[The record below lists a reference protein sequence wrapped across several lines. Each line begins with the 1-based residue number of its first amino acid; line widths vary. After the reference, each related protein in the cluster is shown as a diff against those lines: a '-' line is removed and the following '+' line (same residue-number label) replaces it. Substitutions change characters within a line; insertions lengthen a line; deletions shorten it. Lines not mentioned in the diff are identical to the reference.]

1 MEIKDLVKKWEKVLD
16 EGSEIKNPK
25 IKKATAR
32 MLENQ
37 HTYLT
42 EAGSYTQTGLTRQGL
57 GYEESGDF
65 HKIAVPMVRRTFPE
79 LIAHEIVG
87 VQPMTGPVGLA
98 FALRFRAGT
107 TAGDYT
113 AGVTELG
120 YNTIDRTYSGSY
132 VTSAGEQLGSD
143 VTRDRGL
150 GIGDGTGI
158 REVNMTVE
166 KAQVEAGTRKLRS
179 RWSLEVAQ
187 DLRAMHGLDLEEEM
201 MDILAYEIT
210 QEIDRELI
218 YVIKSAA
225 TYSTATSANWDF
237 NTATGRWEA
246 EKYRE
251 LYNALIRKS
260 NIIAV
265 NTRRGAG
272 NFVVVNP
279 TVAAVLETLASFTI
293 QPVPSDVGTQVTG
306 VARLGSLDGRIAVY
320 RDTFSNTDEMIIGYK
335 GPSEYDAGVIYLPY
349 VQLLAMKAT
358 FEDSFHPTVGLMS
371 RYAIYGGGPT
381 VGSPDLLFGS
391 QNYYYYIQVQGLP

>member
-1 MEIKDLVKKWEKVLD
+1 VGKGLD
-16 EGSEIKNPK
+16 EGKEFKSQK
-25 IKKATAR
+25 IKKATAL

-37 HTYLT
+37 HNYLV
-42 EAGSYTQTGLTRQGL
+42 EAGSFTQSGLSRQDST
-57 GYEESGDF
+57 YASTGDF

-107 TAGDYT
+107 THSGTPDTYT

-120 YNTIDRTYSGSY
+120 YNTINRTYSGSY

-143 VTRDRGL
+143 SSTTIMEGGDVGL
-150 GIGDGTGI
+150 GIGSGTSI

-218 YVIKSAA
+218 YEIQGAA
-225 TYSTATSANWDF
+225 TASTATSAMWDF
-237 NTATGRWEA
+237 TATTGRWEA

-260 NIIAV
+260 NVIAV

-272 NFVVVNP
+272 NFAIVNP
-279 TVAAVLETLASFTI
+279 TVAAVLETLSSFTV
-293 QPVPSDVGTQVTG
+293 QPVPADVGTQVTG

-320 RDTFSNTDEMIIGYK
+320 RDTFQSTDQMIVGYK

-371 RYAIYGGGPT
+371 RYAIYGGT
-381 VGSPDLLFGS
+381 TNDQLFTS
-391 QNYYYYIQVQGLP
+391 QIYYYYLKVNNLP

>member
-1 MEIKDLVKKWEKVLD
+1 MNVKELVKKWEKVLN
-16 EGSEIKNPK
+16 EGKEIKNPK
-25 IKKATAR
+25 VKRATAL

-37 HTYLT
+37 HNYLV
-42 EAGSYTQTGLTRQGL
+42 EAGSYTQTGLTRGGA
-57 GYEESGDF
+57 GYPESGDF

-98 FALRFRAGT
+98 FALRFRAGS
-107 TAGDYT
+107 TAGSYT
-113 AGVTELG
+113 AGTTELG
-120 YNTIDRTYSGSY
+120 YNTIDRTYSGTY
-132 VTSAGEQLGSD
+132 ATSAGELLGSD
-143 VTRDRGL
+143 SSVANRGL
-150 GIGDGTGI
+150 GVGSNAEI

-166 KAQVEAGTRKLRS
+166 KAQVEARTRKLRS

-187 DLRAMHGLDLEEEM
+187 DLKAMHGLELEDEM

-218 YVIKSAA
+218 YEIQGAA
-225 TYSTATSANWDF
+225 TASTATSAMWDF
-237 NTATGRWEA
+237 NSTTGRWEA
-246 EKYRE
+246 EKNRE
-251 LYNALIRKS
+251 LYNAIIRKA
-260 NIIAV
+260 NVIAV
-265 NTRRGAG
+265 NTRRGSG
-272 NFVVVNP
+272 NFVIVNP

-293 QPVPSDVGTQVTG
+293 QPVPSDVGTAVTG

-320 RDTFSNTDEMIIGYK
+320 RDTFQSTDQVIIGYK

-371 RYAIYGGGPT
+371 RYAIYGGT
-381 VGSPDLLFGS
+381 TNDQLFGS
-391 QNYYYYIQVQGLP
+391 QNYYYYLKVNNLP

>member
-1 MEIKDLVKKWEKVLD
+1 
-16 EGSEIKNPK
+16 
-25 IKKATAR
+25 
-32 MLENQ
+32 
-37 HTYLT
+37 
-42 EAGSYTQTGLTRQGL
+42 
-57 GYEESGDF
+57 
-65 HKIAVPMVRRTFPE
+65 
-79 LIAHEIVG
+79 
-87 VQPMTGPVGLA
+87 
-98 FALRFRAGT
+98 
-107 TAGDYT
+107 
-113 AGVTELG
+113 
-120 YNTIDRTYSGSY
+120 
-132 VTSAGEQLGSD
+132 
-143 VTRDRGL
+143 
-150 GIGDGTGI
+150 
-158 REVNMTVE
+158 MTVE

-391 QNYYYYIQVQGLP
+391 QNYYFYIQVQGLP

>member
-1 MEIKDLVKKWEKVLD
+1 MELKDLVKKWEKVLN
-16 EGSEIKNPK
+16 EGKEIKNPK
-25 IKKATAR
+25 IKKSTAL

-42 EAGSYTQTGLTRQGL
+42 EAGSYTQTGLTRQGA

-98 FALRFRAGT
+98 FALRFKAGT
-107 TAGDYT
+107 SQGNYVAGT
-113 AGVTELG
+113 TELG

-150 GIGDGTGI
+150 GIGSGEGI

-218 YVIKSAA
+218 YTIKSSA

-237 NTATGRWEA
+237 SSATGRWEA

-279 TVAAVLETLASFTI
+279 TVAAVLETLSSFTI

-320 RDTFSNTDEMIIGYK
+320 RDTFSDTDEMIIGYK

-381 VGSPDLLFGS
+381 VGSPDLLFES
-391 QNYYYYIQVQGLP
+391 QMYYYYIKVNNLP